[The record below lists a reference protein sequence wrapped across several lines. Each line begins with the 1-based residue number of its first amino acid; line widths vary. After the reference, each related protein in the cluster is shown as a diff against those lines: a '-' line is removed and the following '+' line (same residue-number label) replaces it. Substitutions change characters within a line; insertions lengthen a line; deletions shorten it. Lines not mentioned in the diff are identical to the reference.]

1 MDPSIYRRM
10 AEVEDA
16 HWWFAARRAIL
27 ERVIETLKL
36 PPRAAILEVG
46 CGTGGNLP
54 MLARH
59 GRVFGVESEPLAID
73 FARKRGCATIDRGWL
88 PLDIPFKPC
97 KFDLCLM
104 TDVLEHLEQEVE
116 SLAAIR
122 SRLTAGGALL
132 ITVPA
137 LPFLWSSHDEA
148 HHHLRRYVKAPL
160 CALVAQAGYRVRYAS
175 YFNSML
181 FAPIAVIRTARR
193 LIGPRQDGR
202 RHDLTMPPAPV
213 NRILKS
219 LFGIERH
226 VIGQRSVP
234 FGVSLLLLAQN

>member
-1 MDPSIYRRM
+1 MDPGIYRRM

-16 HWWFAARRAIL
+16 HWWFSARRAIL
-27 ERVIETLKL
+27 EKVIETLRL
-36 PPRAAILEVG
+36 PCEAAILEVG

-59 GRVFGVESEPLAID
+59 GRVFGLESEPLAID
-73 FARKRGCATIDRGWL
+73 FARKRGCATVDRGWL
-88 PLDIPFKPC
+88 PQDIPFAPH

-104 TDVLEHLEQEVE
+104 TDVLEHLEREVE
-116 SLAAIR
+116 SLCAIR
-122 SRLTAGGALL
+122 GRLSSGASLL

-175 YFNSML
+175 YFNSLL
-181 FAPIAVIRTARR
+181 FAPIAAIRTLRR
-193 LIGPRQDGR
+193 LILPRSDR
-202 RHDLTMPPAPV
+202 RQHDLAMPPAPL
-213 NRILKS
+213 NWILNS
-219 LFGIERH
+219 VFGLERY
-226 VIGQRSVP
+226 VIGRMSVP